1 MMFVAFQSTKSNQ
14 HGLDIHK
21 LPLHIA
27 INGQNVCVKVY
38 FIKWPERFLGDGK
51 SNENHPGPIYNS
63 LNGEIWNILYLAYN
77 HGFLEQEDP
86 KLFKK

>member
-38 FIKWPERFLGDGK
+38 FIKWPEGMVK
-51 SNENHPGPIYNS
+51 VMKT
-63 LNGEIWNILYLAYN
+63 ILAQ
-77 HGFLEQEDP
+77 FTTA
-86 KLFKK
+86 